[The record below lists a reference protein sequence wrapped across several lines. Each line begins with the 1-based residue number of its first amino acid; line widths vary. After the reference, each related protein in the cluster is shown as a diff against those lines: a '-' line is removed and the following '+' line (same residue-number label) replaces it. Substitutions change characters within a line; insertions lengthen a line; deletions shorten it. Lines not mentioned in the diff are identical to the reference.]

1 MEQIK
6 QKARKTKMA
15 VKKKTLI
22 LFLVLLCSLIL
33 FQLIFGKKEIILKSV
48 NTQYVTSE
56 IDDYCKIIKGLEN
69 AEGVYFKFEYDINYK
84 PSLWVFNYF
93 VVRENF
99 KKKDIQNISI
109 TYRNNKGQN
118 INMEPY
124 LSNYIDSSIFKDYIS
139 EEFINP
145 YVYSLPDYDSSK
157 SIYDDYIE
165 PYEKMLEKYDKVEL
179 IREVLC
185 KNIEKSCNALETVKD
200 LSLLKSKDTTSYTKE
215 KGLYCPNLLPEYNF
229 TEESYVGKIDFFV
242 KLYNKGYVQ
251 QNSQFLYPGF
261 LMKLNAPK
269 NITEKPKKIRTV
281 IDFKDG
287 TKITSE

>member
-1 MEQIK
+1 MG
-6 QKARKTKMA
+6 

-22 LFLVLLCSLIL
+22 FVFVLLCSLIV

-48 NTQYVTSE
+48 STQYITTE
-56 IDDYCKIIKGLEN
+56 INDYCKTTNELKN
-69 AEGVYFKFEYDINYK
+69 ADGVYFKFEYDVNYK

-93 VVRENF
+93 VVREDF
-99 KKKDIQNISI
+99 KKKNIQNISI
-109 TYRNNKGQN
+109 TNKN
-118 INMEPY
+118 SKDEKIDIKPY
-124 LSNYIDSSIFKDYIS
+124 LSNYIDSSIFKDYVS

-157 SIYDDYIE
+157 SIYDDYIV
-165 PYEKMLEKYDKVEL
+165 PYEKMLEKYDEVQL

-185 KNIEKSCNALETVKD
+185 KNMDKACNDLETVKD
-200 LSLLKSKDTTSYTKE
+200 LSLLKLKDTMSYTNE

-251 QNSQFLYPGF
+251 QNSKFLYPGF
-261 LMKLNAPK
+261 LMQFNIPK
-269 NITEKPKKIRTV
+269 DITVEPKKIRAV
-281 IDFKDG
+281 IEFKDG
-287 TKITSE
+287 TQITSE